1 MATSSSPTIPDKSAN
16 KLWTPD
22 FVFNLL
28 TAHFLFASYTS
39 LFTIIPPYVLDRGGQ
54 EWQLGIVVGSFG
66 LVGLLIR
73 PFAGRWTYEFGA
85 KRIVIWGTIVFAIAS
100 LLYIPA
106 PNVWMLVPVR
116 ILQGIGLAIAPVA
129 TSTIVADLAPERRR
143 AEAMSYMGNS
153 ISVSNMY
160 APVLAFWLLGRF
172 GFTSSFLFSAGAGFL
187 GVILAMGMSSAK
199 INAGSARSSVDPNI
213 KIPLIARGAI
223 FPTIIFL
230 SYTLTTAPVNT
241 FLPLLAVERVL
252 GNPGLFFTVFSLTS
266 MLSMLISGT
275 VSDRAGRAAV
285 IVPGL
290 FLTAAAMFML
300 MAADNRTIFL
310 SAGFLAG
317 AGFGLI
323 QPGMQ
328 SLVVDR
334 VPARERSAALATLQQ
349 AWDIGG
355 SGGSFLMGPIGG
367 ALGIGA
373 TFAMVG
379 VGALTGTFGFAIGNT
394 RKRAGD
400 DEVSVEPGDTAGPS

>member
-1 MATSSSPTIPDKSAN
+1 MATSSSPYTPDRSTKR
-16 KLWTPD
+16 LWTRD
-22 FVFNLL
+22 FVINLL
-28 TAHFLFASYTS
+28 TAHFLFASYSS
-39 LFTIIPPYVLDRGGQ
+39 LFTIIPSYVLDRGGQ

-66 LVGLLIR
+66 VVGLLIR
-73 PFAGRWTYEFGA
+73 PFAGRWTYAFGA
-85 KRIVIWGTIVFAIAS
+85 KRVVIGGTIVMAVAS

-241 FLPLLAVERVL
+241 FLPLLAVERGL

-334 VPARERSAALATLQQ
+334 SPARERSAALATLQQ

-355 SGGSFLMGPIGG
+355 SGGSFIMGPIGG

-373 TFAMVG
+373 TFGMVG
-379 VGALTGTFGFAIGNT
+379 VGALAGMFGFAFGNT
-394 RKRAGD
+394 RRRTGD
-400 DEVSVEPGDTAGPS
+400 DQTSVEPCGSTGPR